1 MTQNYPRPVTTGV
14 PPEPRKWL
22 RGTAGLLV
30 AVAVVAL
37 LLIWLPA
44 YRFFFLI
51 SVGIGI
57 VVAAILYC
65 WHKYRP
71 LDEEQVEHKKPL
83 GLE

>member
-1 MTQNYPRPVTTGV
+1 MNQAFPDATSNST
-14 PPEPRKWL
+14 PPEPKNWL

-30 AVAVVAL
+30 AIAVVAI

-44 YRFFFLI
+44 YRWFFLI

-57 VVAAILYC
+57 VVAAILYL

-71 LDEEQVEHKKPL
+71 LKEDQVEHKKPL